1 MDNNELL
8 HWGIKGMKW
17 GVRRYQNKDG
27 TLTAAGKKR
36 YKAEMD
42 KLKAE
47 EAALKN
53 RAATKAKL
61 AKLDT
66 KRKSIDALKKSV
78 DGASE
83 PKHADQSRKKSI
95 GDMSDDEL
103 IKAVRRAQLEDQ
115 YKTLRPETVST
126 GRKFAGKILNEAIV
140 PASINAGR
148 RFLENSM
155 NKFGDTLLK
164 DKAIVDPDS
173 VSELEK
179 TAKKL
184 ELKNKINKLS
194 KGESDMSWDDRIKQQ
209 TYEKN
214 LADKILDDLV
224 RANKITEAKRT
235 QAELQKL
242 GQDIVDELLDELKDK

>member
-1 MDNNELL
+1 MDNNELQ

-47 EAALKN
+47 EVTLKN
-53 RAATKAKL
+53 RAATNAKL

-66 KRKSIDALKKSV
+66 KRKSIDALKKSA
-78 DGASE
+78 DGISE
-83 PKHADQSRKKSI
+83 PKRADQPRKKSI

-103 IKAVRRAQLEDQ
+103 IKAIRRAQLEDQ
-115 YKTLRPETVST
+115 YRTLRPATVSA
-126 GRKFAGKILNEAIV
+126 GRKFADKILNEAIA
-140 PASINAGR
+140 PASIKAGR
-148 RFLENSM
+148 RFLENAL

-164 DKAIVDPDS
+164 DKATVDPDS
-173 VSELEK
+173 VDELET

-194 KGESDMSWDDRIKQQ
+194 KGEDDMSWDDRIKQQ

-224 RANKITEAKRT
+224 RANKITEAKSK
-235 QAELQKL
+235 QAELQKM
-242 GQDIVDELLDELKDK
+242 GQDIVEELLDELKDK